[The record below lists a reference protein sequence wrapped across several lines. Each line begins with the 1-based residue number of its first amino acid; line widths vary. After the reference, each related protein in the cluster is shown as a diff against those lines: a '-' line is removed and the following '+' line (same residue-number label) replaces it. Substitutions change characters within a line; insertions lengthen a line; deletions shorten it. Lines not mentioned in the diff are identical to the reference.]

1 MQTEASVPTPQTT
14 VNLCDARC
22 PHVVIG
28 IIAALRE
35 LAPGAVLQVRAT
47 DLSAPSNIAAWSRQS
62 GHRLLEMYEEDGCF
76 VFYLERGERVS
87 AATPSFV
94 REEGSDG
101 DRQPAREGGMRDG

>member
-1 MQTEASVPTPQTT
+1 MQTEQPVPISQTT
-14 VNLCDARC
+14 AILGDARC

-35 LAPGAVLQVRAT
+35 LAPGEVLQIRAT

-62 GHRLLEMYEEDGCF
+62 GHRLLEMYEEDGC
-76 VFYLERGERVS
+76 VVIHLERGARVS

-94 REEGSDG
+94 RQVGSEG
-101 DRQPAREGGMRDG
+101 DRRRAREGGMRDG

>member
-1 MQTEASVPTPQTT
+1 VHAEQPAPSPQTT

-28 IIAALRE
+28 IITALRE
-35 LAPGAVLQVRAT
+35 LAPGEVLQVRAT
-47 DLSAPSNIAAWSRQS
+47 DLSAPSNIASWARQS

-94 REEGSDG
+94 REGGSEG

>member
-1 MQTEASVPTPQTT
+1 VQTETPVPIPQTT

-28 IIAALRE
+28 IITALRE
-35 LAPGAVLQVRAT
+35 LAPGEVLQVRAT
-47 DLSAPSNIAAWSRQS
+47 DLSAPSNIASWTRQS

-76 VFYLERGERVS
+76 VFYLERGAQVS

-94 REEGSDG
+94 REEGT
-101 DRQPAREGGMRDG
+101 